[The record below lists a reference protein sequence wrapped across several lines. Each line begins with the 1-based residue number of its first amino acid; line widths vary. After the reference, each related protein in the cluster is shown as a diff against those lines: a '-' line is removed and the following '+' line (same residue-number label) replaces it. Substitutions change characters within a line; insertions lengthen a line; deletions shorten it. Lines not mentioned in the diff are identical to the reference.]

1 MQISDFI
8 KGFEQT
14 VLFTYDDAHYPPR
27 PFNEGDIK
35 SGTLTIATG
44 NTSNALPGR
53 TCTQEQADAWLDED
67 IAKAQQYVDSLVTA
81 PLNDNQNIALVD
93 FTYNLGAGSLEKS
106 TLLKLLN
113 ENDFAGAAD
122 QFERWCYAGAE
133 KVEGLL
139 RRRLA
144 ERDLFLS

>member
-1 MQISDFI
+1 MQINNFV
-8 KGFEQT
+8 KQFEGCRLESYQDSGGVWT
-14 VLFTYDDAHYPPR
+14 LGYGHIGVR
-27 PFNEGDIK
+27 EGD
-35 SGTLTIATG
+35 
-44 NTSNALPGR
+44 

-122 QFERWCYAGAE
+122 QFGRWCYAGAE